1 MMFTIPTPLQQ
12 EHEALHDELR
22 RATQAG
28 GEVGEAASALA
39 RLMHPHFVKEDQIAL
54 PPLGL
59 LGALARGESR
69 AEMAEVLVLTDRLEA
84 ELPAMLEEHKTIVAA
99 LQRLQEAAKRAGR
112 SDIVAFAHQLVQHA
126 RTEEEVMYPA
136 AVLVGH
142 HVRLLL
148 GQGAD
153 HRMVA

>member
-1 MMFTIPTPLQQ
+1 MKFTIPTPLQQ

-28 GEVGEAASALA
+28 GEVGEAAKTLA
-39 RLMHPHFVKEDQIAL
+39 QLMHPHFVKEDEIAL

-59 LGALARGESR
+59 LDALSHGEFNADMSD
-69 AEMAEVLVLTDRLEA
+69 VLALTDRLET
-84 ELPAMLEEHKTIVAA
+84 ELPAMLDEHKIIVAA
-99 LQRLQEAAKRAGR
+99 LQRLQQAAERAEL
-112 SDIVAFAHQLVQHA
+112 SDIVAFAKQLVQHA

-136 AVLVGH
+136 AVLVGR

-148 GQGAD
+148 GQRAD
-153 HRMVA
+153 QRMTP